1 MELKLEAYYCT
12 SQKAAQFAKE
22 MAQSI
27 VVDLMVSINQ
37 FDHREHSFDSFIINV
52 SNPKL
57 PNIIENIIKP
67 EQHSLGCQI
76 NDSKQNSEYP
86 FTMIPLKES
95 LLQIY
100 NQTKISNFKVALYAD
115 ETSFV
120 NPIGIFKLILGFSA
134 HS

>member
-1 MELKLEAYYCT
+1 MEAHYCT
-12 SQKAAQFAKE
+12 SQKAARFAKE

-37 FDHREHSFDSFIINV
+37 FDHKEHSFDSFIINV

-57 PNIIENIIKP
+57 PNVIENIIKP

-76 NDSKQNSEYP
+76 IDSKKNSDYP

-100 NQTKISNFKVALYAD
+100 NQTKISSFKVALYAD

-120 NPIGIFKLILGFSA
+120 NPIGILN
-134 HS
+134 